1 MGTTQELPVKTK
13 SLNKKTIEQ
22 KVFLIRNDNGQ
33 YLLEKRKE
41 KLLNGMW
48 QFPMREQTNAND
60 VISDDLGKS
69 IETINEPVFKLKHQ
83 FTHLTWEIKVYN
95 VTAPLNIKEN
105 DLPKQMTW
113 FNLDDREQYI
123 FPVPM
128 DKIYKFIEG

>member
-1 MGTTQELPVKTK
+1 
-13 SLNKKTIEQ
+13 
-22 KVFLIRNDNGQ
+22 
-33 YLLEKRKE
+33 
-41 KLLNGMW
+41 MW

-113 FNLDDREQYI
+113 FNLDDREQYT
-123 FPVPM
+123 FPYQWIKYISLLKVNL
-128 DKIYKFIEG
+128 